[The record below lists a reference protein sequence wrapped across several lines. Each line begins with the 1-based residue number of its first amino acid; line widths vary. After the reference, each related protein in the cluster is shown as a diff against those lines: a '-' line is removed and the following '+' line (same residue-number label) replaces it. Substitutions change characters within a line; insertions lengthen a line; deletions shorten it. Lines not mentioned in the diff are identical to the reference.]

1 MKAAKSFFADSGVTA
16 EAFKADRRKNGLSE
30 CGSMIRM
37 NHVGRAAK
45 ALTEFG

>member
-1 MKAAKSFFADSGVTA
+1 MKAAKSFFADAGVTA